1 MKVPELKAEAKRL
14 GLNNYSRLKKQE
26 LIDLLNNQTERT
38 DDRKLPELKAEA
50 KRLGLN
56 NYSRLKK
63 QELIDLLNNQRTP
76 PIEPSER
83 SEPSEPR
90 KKIPAPPKIPAPTK
104 KIPSPPK
111 KISPK
116 ELENKIKRLK
126 KKLRVVNQKLKNNK
140 KKKRNL
146 HQVYL
151 KSKLE
156 NELDEIKRPKFRI
169 SESAS
174 ALRGFARQFRI
185 EGIPR
190 HAPREFLQKVRINVQ
205 NLMRENRQ
213 TRVRMILNC
222 EMTRKELFS
231 ESTQI
236 LNTFF
241 HSETVENLEG
251 TDEREI
257 YDGFIQ
263 TIEER
268 IQNFNQRGSNWRFER
283 VLSLDIHF
291 TDFQPLRGS
300 TFLPLPSKISTKK
313 AVINMKNNDDQC
325 FKWSVTRALNPVDVH
340 PERVSK
346 ELKDQSERLD
356 WSGLKFPVKLDQI
369 IIFEKNNPQISINV
383 FGFEG
388 DVYPLRLSKRSERE
402 QINLLLISD
411 GEKQHYCLIKSLSRL
426 LSSQVSGHKESNS
439 FCLNCLNH
447 FPNEEKLKI
456 HEEYCLKNQAIRIE
470 MPEKGSL
477 VTFIHHNRS
486 IKVPFV
492 VYADF
497 EAFTEEIPTCE
508 QNEKFSFT
516 QKYQKHKPSGFCFK
530 IVCFDEKYNQ
540 KPVLFRARSED
551 EDVSAIFVEM
561 LERDIKRIQ
570 EKFDFSKKMI
580 FSPKDKDDFEK
591 ARVCWICRKEFGE
604 SKKQR
609 DHCHFTGKYRGAA
622 HVKCNLQFKKP
633 KFTPVIFHNL
643 SGYDAHLFVKN
654 LGRTEGNIKCIPNN
668 EEKYISFS
676 KEIVVGEYKNKKGEK
691 VEVKHEIRFLDSF
704 KFMASSL
711 ESLVGNLGLEKLI
724 QTKKEFGEKVKLIS
738 RKGIYPYDY
747 MNGIKKFS
755 EETLPAKEKFFSKL
769 NDCGISD
776 EDYEH
781 AQRIWKEF
789 GIKDLGEYHDLYL
802 KSDVLLLADVFE
814 EFRNVCMEN
823 YSLDPAWYYTS
834 PGLSWDALLKHSRV
848 SLELLTDP
856 DILLLFE
863 KGIRGGI
870 SMISNR
876 FGKANN
882 KYMGEKYDPRSP
894 SKYLAYLDANNLY
907 GWAMMKPLP
916 VGDFKWMNEKELG
929 HWGDFPCILE
939 VDLEYPRGL
948 HDLHNDYPLAPERL
962 KIGGVEKLIPNLWDK
977 KKYIVHHENL
987 ELYLELGLKV
997 KKIHRGIKFREEP
1010 WMRSYIELNTS
1021 LRTKGKNDFE
1031 KDFFKLMNNSVFGKT
1046 MENIRNRVDVKLV
1059 NNRGAAEKLSAKPN
1073 FEKATIFDEGLVAI
1087 HMKRTKLT
1095 FNKPVYC
1102 GMAILDLSKSLM
1114 YDFHYGYILPKYGK
1128 NQKLLFTDTDSLCYE
1143 IQTEDF
1149 YKDISEDVE
1158 KGFDTSNFPKDH
1170 PSGIQGKNKKVPG
1183 MMKDEAGGRIIEEF
1197 VGLRA
1202 KLYSY
1207 KMFEGKEEKKCKG
1220 IKKSVI
1226 KKNISHED
1234 YKECL
1239 FSGASQMRKMNVI
1252 RSRRHEIFSETVN
1265 KIALSA
1271 NDDKRIILE
1280 DKISTLSYG
1289 HYKI

>member
-1 MKVPELKAEAKRL
+1 MDK
-14 GLNNYSRLKKQE
+14 N
-26 LIDLLNNQTERT
+26 
-38 DDRKLPELKAEA
+38 LPELKAEA
-50 KRLGLN
+50 KRLGLKR
-56 NYSRLKK
+56 YSRLKK
-63 QELIDLLNNQRTP
+63 ADLINLLTRNSS
-76 PIEPSER
+76 PILDEEIPEIDSEILKPTKYKPR
-83 SEPSEPR
+83 IDEDEVKR
-90 KKIPAPPKIPAPTK
+90 KKEIRELEEMLGLRRRRIIPEIKVWT
-104 KIPSPPK
+104 
-111 KISPK
+111 PK
-116 ELENKIKRLK
+116 EEKLQRKIRKIKEINRRRL
-126 KKLRVVNQKLKNNK
+126 
-140 KKKRNL
+140 
-146 HQVYL
+146 
-151 KSKLE
+151 
-156 NELDEIKRPKFRI
+156 RI
-169 SESAS
+169 TETAS
-174 ALRGFARQFRI
+174 ALRGFTRQFRI

-190 HAPREFLQKVRINVQ
+190 HAPREFMQIARKDILK
-205 NLMRENRQ
+205 LMRENRQ
-213 TRVRMILNC
+213 TRVRLILNC

-251 TDEREI
+251 TDESAVFDRS
-257 YDGFIQ
+257 IQ

-283 VLSLDIHF
+283 VLSLDVHF

-325 FKWSVTRALNPVDVH
+325 FKWSVVRALNPVAKNS
-340 PERVSK
+340 ERITK
-346 ELKDQSERLD
+346 ELKDQSERLV

-369 IIFEKNNPQISINV
+369 VVFEQLNPQISINV
-383 FGFEG
+383 FGFESV
-388 DVYPLRLSKRSERE
+388 VYPLRLSKRKSEQRE
-402 QINLLLISD
+402 RSENEQTINLLLISD
-411 GEKQHYCLIKSLSRL
+411 EAKQHYCLIKSLSRL
-426 LSSQVSGHKESNS
+426 LSSQVSGHKESNV

-456 HEEYCLKNQAIRIE
+456 HEEYCLKNQTIKIE

-497 EAFTEEIPTCE
+497 EAFTEEIPRSK

-516 QKYQKHKPSGFCFK
+516 QKYQRHKPSGFCYK
-530 IVCFDEKYNQ
+530 IVCFDERYNQ
-540 KPVLFRARSED
+540 KPVLFRAESED
-551 EDVSAIFVEM
+551 EDISAIFVEM

-724 QTKKEFGEKVKLIS
+724 QTKKEFGEKAELLS

-755 EETLPAKEKFFSKL
+755 EEKLPQKEKFFSKL

-776 EDYEH
+776 EDYDH

-789 GIKDLGEYHDLYL
+789 GMKNLGEYHDLYL

-882 KYMGEKYDPRSP
+882 KFMGEKYDPRSP

-987 ELYLELGLKV
+987 KLYLELGLKV

-1102 GMAILDLSKSLM
+1102 GMAILDLSKTLI

-1143 IQTEDF
+1143 IETEDF
-1149 YKDISEDVE
+1149 YKDISGDVE

>member
-1 MKVPELKAEAKRL
+1 MQIARRDILK
-14 GLNNYSRLKKQE
+14 
-26 LIDLLNNQTERT
+26 
-38 DDRKLPELKAEA
+38 
-50 KRLGLN
+50 
-56 NYSRLKK
+56 
-63 QELIDLLNNQRTP
+63 
-76 PIEPSER
+76 
-83 SEPSEPR
+83 
-90 KKIPAPPKIPAPTK
+90 
-104 KIPSPPK
+104 
-111 KISPK
+111 
-116 ELENKIKRLK
+116 
-126 KKLRVVNQKLKNNK
+126 
-140 KKKRNL
+140 
-146 HQVYL
+146 
-151 KSKLE
+151 
-156 NELDEIKRPKFRI
+156 
-169 SESAS
+169 
-174 ALRGFARQFRI
+174 
-185 EGIPR
+185 
-190 HAPREFLQKVRINVQ
+190 
-205 NLMRENRQ
+205 LMGENRQ

-251 TDEREI
+251 TDESAV
-257 YDGFIQ
+257 YDRSIQ

-268 IQNFNQRGSNWRFER
+268 IQNFNQRGSNWRFQR
-283 VLSLDIHF
+283 VLSLDVHF

-313 AVINMKNNDDQC
+313 AVINMKNDDDQC
-325 FKWSVTRALNPVDVH
+325 FKWSVVRALNPVEKNS
-340 PERVSK
+340 ERITK

-356 WSGLKFPVKLDQI
+356 WSGLKFPVDLKQI
-369 IIFEKNNPQISINV
+369 IIFEKLNPQISINV

-388 DVYPLRLSKRSERE
+388 DVYPLRLSKSKRT
-402 QINLLLISD
+402 QIVNLLLISD
-411 GEKQHYCLIKSLSRL
+411 GEKQHYCFIKSLSRL
-426 LSSQVSGHKESNS
+426 LSSQMSKHDHTNV

-456 HEEYCLKNQAIRIE
+456 HEEYCLKNQAIKIE
-470 MPEKGSL
+470 MSEKGSFIS
-477 VTFIHHNRS
+477 FIHHNRS

-497 EAFTEEIPTCE
+497 EAFTEEIPISK

-530 IVCFDEKYNQ
+530 IVCFDERYNQ

-580 FSPKDKDDFEK
+580 FSFKDKDDFEK
-591 ARVCWICRKEFGE
+591 AEICWICQKQFGE
-604 SKKQR
+604 SEKVR
-609 DHCHFTGKYRGAA
+609 DHCHFTGKYRAAA

-633 KFTPVIFHNL
+633 QFTPVIFHNL

-676 KEIVVGEYKNKKGEK
+676 KDIVVGEYINKKGKK

-738 RKGIYPYDY
+738 RKGIYSYDY

-755 EETLPAKEKFFSKL
+755 EEKLPQKEGFFSKL

-776 EDYEH
+776 EDFDH

-789 GIKDLGEYHDLYL
+789 GMKNLGEYH
-802 KSDVLLLADVFE
+802 VLLLADVFE

-863 KGIRGGI
+863 NGIRGGI

-882 KYMGEKYDPRSP
+882 KFMGEKYDPSQP

-916 VGDFKWMNEKELG
+916 VGDFKWMDEKELG
-929 HWGDFPCILE
+929 HWKDFPCILE
-939 VDLEYPRGL
+939 VDLEYPRDL

-962 KIGGVEKLIPNLWDK
+962 KINNVEKLIPNLWDK
-977 KKYIVHHENL
+977 EKYIVHHENL
-987 ELYLELGLKV
+987 KLYLELGLKV
-997 KKIHRGIKFREEP
+997 KKIHRGIKFRQKA
-1010 WMRSYIELNTS
+1010 WMRSYIELNTD
-1021 LRTKGKNDFE
+1021 LRTKGK
-1031 KDFFKLMNNSVFGKT
+1031 M
-1046 MENIRNRVDVKLV
+1046 
-1059 NNRGAAEKLSAKPN
+1059 
-1073 FEKATIFDEGLVAI
+1073 
-1087 HMKRTKLT
+1087 
-1095 FNKPVYC
+1095 
-1102 GMAILDLSKSLM
+1102 IL
-1114 YDFHYGYILPKYGK
+1114 
-1128 NQKLLFTDTDSLCYE
+1128 
-1143 IQTEDF
+1143 
-1149 YKDISEDVE
+1149 
-1158 KGFDTSNFPKDH
+1158 
-1170 PSGIQGKNKKVPG
+1170 KK
-1183 MMKDEAGGRIIEEF
+1183 
-1197 VGLRA
+1197 
-1202 KLYSY
+1202 
-1207 KMFEGKEEKKCKG
+1207 
-1220 IKKSVI
+1220 
-1226 KKNISHED
+1226 
-1234 YKECL
+1234 
-1239 FSGASQMRKMNVI
+1239 
-1252 RSRRHEIFSETVN
+1252 IFS
-1265 KIALSA
+1265 S
-1271 NDDKRIILE
+1271 
-1280 DKISTLSYG
+1280 
-1289 HYKI
+1289 

>member
-1 MKVPELKAEAKRL
+1 MDK
-14 GLNNYSRLKKQE
+14 
-26 LIDLLNNQTERT
+26 
-38 DDRKLPELKAEA
+38 KLPELKAEA
-50 KRLGLN
+50 KRLGLKR
-56 NYSRLKK
+56 YSRLKK
-63 QELIDLLNNQRTP
+63 AELINLLTRNSS
-76 PIEPSER
+76 PILDEEIPEIDSDILQPTKYIKPRIDEDKVNK
-83 SEPSEPR
+83 R
-90 KKIPAPPKIPAPTK
+90 KKEIRELEEMLGLRRRRIIPEIKVWT
-104 KIPSPPK
+104 
-111 KISPK
+111 PK
-116 ELENKIKRLK
+116 EEKLQRKIRKIKEINRRRL
-126 KKLRVVNQKLKNNK
+126 
-140 KKKRNL
+140 
-146 HQVYL
+146 
-151 KSKLE
+151 
-156 NELDEIKRPKFRI
+156 RI
-169 SESAS
+169 TETAS
-174 ALRGFARQFRI
+174 ALRGFTRQFRI

-190 HAPREFLQKVRINVQ
+190 HAPREFMQIARRDIAQ
-205 NLMRENRQ
+205 LMRENRQ
-213 TRVRMILNC
+213 ARVRMILNC

-257 YDGFIQ
+257 YDGFMQ

-346 ELKDQSERLD
+346 ELKDQSQRLD

-402 QINLLLISD
+402 QTINLLLISD
-411 GEKQHYCLIKSLSRL
+411 EAKQHYCLIKSLSRL
-426 LSSQVSGHKESNS
+426 LSSQVSGHKESNV

-456 HEEYCLKNQAIRIE
+456 HEEYCLKNQTIRIE

-497 EAFTEEIPTCE
+497 EAFTEEIPRSK

-516 QKYQKHKPSGFCFK
+516 QKYQRHKPSGFCYK

-540 KPVLFRARSED
+540 KPVLFRAESED
-551 EDVSAIFVEM
+551 EDISAIFVEM

-724 QTKKEFGEKVKLIS
+724 ETKKEFGEKVKLIS

-747 MNGIKKFS
+747 MNGINKFS
-755 EETLPAKEKFFSKL
+755 EEKLPQKEEFFSKL

-776 EDYEH
+776 EDYDH

-789 GIKDLGEYHDLYL
+789 GMKNLGEYHDLYL

-834 PGLSWDALLKHSRV
+834 PGLSWDALLKHSGV
-848 SLELLTDP
+848 KLELLTDP

-882 KYMGEKYDPRSP
+882 KFMGEKYDPWSP

-987 ELYLELGLKV
+987 KLYLELGLKV

-1087 HMKRTKLT
+1087 HMKRTKLK

-1143 IQTEDF
+1143 IETEDF
-1149 YKDISEDVE
+1149 YKDISGDVE

-1170 PSGIQGKNKKVPG
+1170 PSEIPVGKNKKVPG

-1197 VGLRA
+1197 IGLRA

-1220 IKKSVI
+1220 IKKSVVR
-1226 KKNISHED
+1226 KDISHED

-1239 FSGASQMRKMNVI
+1239 FSKKPQMRKMNVI

-1280 DKISTLSYG
+1280 DRISTLSYG